1 MPPASPPPSSLSR
14 EDIARRIPHQGSMCL
29 LERVTSWD
37 SERISCEATSHL
49 DPGNPLR
56 AHGRL
61 GAACGIEYAAQA
73 MAVHGALVAEAQAAS
88 PGSAATAGEAPKAG
102 YLVSVRGVSL
112 HVARLD
118 DLGTPLTLRA
128 ERGSG
133 NAGSVLYGFT
143 VHAGAALLLSGRAV
157 VMLDAAP
164 AISAS
169 HASEPPKETP

>member
-1 MPPASPPPSSLSR
+1 MPLAPTPPSSLGR
-14 EDIARRIPHQGSMCL
+14 EEIARRIPHQGSMCL

-73 MAVHGALVAEAQAAS
+73 MAVHGVLVAEAQA
-88 PGSAATAGEAPKAG
+88 GSAGEAPKAG

-118 DLGTPLTLRA
+118 ELGAPLTLRA

-133 NAGSVLYGFT
+133 NAGSVLYDFT
-143 VHAGAALLLSGRAV
+143 VHANATLLLSGRAV
-157 VMLDAAP
+157 VMLDAPPASSTAP
-164 AISAS
+164 STQ
-169 HASEPPKETP
+169 ETP

>member
-1 MPPASPPPSSLSR
+1 MPLASAPPSSSLGR
-14 EDIARRIPHQGSMCL
+14 EEIARRIPHQGSMCL
-29 LERVTSWD
+29 LERVSAWD

-49 DPGNPLR
+49 DAGNPLR

-73 MAVHGALVAEAQAAS
+73 MAVHGALVAEAQAGQ
-88 PGSAATAGEAPKAG
+88 PGHAATAGEAPKAG
-102 YLVSVRGVSL
+102 YLVSVRNVSL

-118 DLGTPLTLRA
+118 DLGMVLTIQA

-133 NAGSVLYGFT
+133 NAGSVLYDFS

-157 VMLDAAP
+157 VMLDAPP
-164 AISAS
+164 AGSTS
-169 HASEPPKETP
+169 PSTQETP

>member
-1 MPPASPPPSSLSR
+1 MTLAFTPPASLDH
-14 EDIARRIPHQGSMCL
+14 EEIARRIPHQGSMCL
-29 LERVTSWD
+29 LDRVSAWD

-73 MAVHGALVAEAQAAS
+73 MAVHGALVAEMQAAA
-88 PGSAATAGEAPKAG
+88 PDEAPKAG

-118 DLGTPLTLRA
+118 DLGTAMAVRA
-128 ERGSG
+128 ERRSG
-133 NAGSVLYGFT
+133 NAGSVLYDFT
-143 VHAGAALLLSGRAV
+143 VHAGDALLLSGRAV
-157 VMLDAAP
+157 VMLDAAMAP
-164 AISAS
+164 TN
-169 HASEPPKETP
+169 PKETP

>member
-1 MPPASPPPSSLSR
+1 MPFTATPPASLDR
-14 EDIARRIPHQGSMCL
+14 EEIARRIPHQGSMCL
-29 LERVTSWD
+29 LERVNAWD
-37 SERISCEATSHL
+37 SQRISCEATSHL

-73 MAVHGALVAEAQAAS
+73 MAVHGALVAEMQAAS
-88 PGSAATAGEAPKAG
+88 PDEPPQAG

-118 DLGTPLTLRA
+118 DVGTALAVRA

-133 NAGSVLYGFT
+133 NAGSVLYDFS
-143 VHAGAALLLSGRAV
+143 VHAGDTLLLSGRAV
-157 VMLDAAP
+157 VMLDATA
-164 AISAS
+164 AIT
-169 HASEPPKETP
+169 PKETP

>member
-1 MPPASPPPSSLSR
+1 MPLASTPPSSLGR
-14 EDIARRIPHQGSMCL
+14 EEIARRIPHQGSMCL

-88 PGSAATAGEAPKAG
+88 PDSTATAGGAPKAG
-102 YLVSVRGVSL
+102 YLVSVRGVNL

-133 NAGSVLYGFT
+133 NAGSVLYDFT
-143 VHAGAALLLSGRAV
+143 VHADAALLLSGRAV
-157 VMLDAAP
+157 VMLDAPPAGSTAP
-164 AISAS
+164 STQ
-169 HASEPPKETP
+169 ETP

>member
-1 MPPASPPPSSLSR
+1 MPLASTPPSSLGR
-14 EDIARRIPHQGSMCL
+14 EEIARRIPHQGSMCL

-73 MAVHGALVAEAQAAS
+73 MAVHGALVAEAQA
-88 PGSAATAGEAPKAG
+88 GSAGEAPKAG
-102 YLVSVRGVSL
+102 YLVSVRGVNL

-118 DLGTPLTLRA
+118 ELGTPLTLRA

-133 NAGSVLYGFT
+133 NAGSVLYDFT
-143 VHAGAALLLSGRAV
+143 VHADAALLLSGRAV
-157 VMLDAAP
+157 VMLDAPPAGSTAP
-164 AISAS
+164 STQ
-169 HASEPPKETP
+169 ETP